1 MSKARKLFLVNAVFF
16 GLFLIAFLYETT
28 IPSYDLQY
36 FDFSVIFI
44 PTYVLYIVFYGIFS
58 FLYTKKIIL
67 PNVQLFFCSLVFFYI
82 GLEVPFH
89 WLSAAIPKVRE
100 TWNFLVVIVG
110 VSLGLGL
117 LTKGIHAVVNKIKT
131 GANWKHHQST

>member
-1 MSKARKLFLVNAVFF
+1 MSKAWKLFIVNAVFF

-28 IPSYDLQY
+28 IPNHELQY

-44 PTYVLYIVFYGIFS
+44 PAYVLYIVFYGIFS

-67 PNVQLFFCSLVFFYI
+67 PNVQFFFFSLVFFYI

-89 WLSAAIPKVRE
+89 WLSSSIPKVNE
-100 TWNFLVVIVG
+100 ALVFVVVSVG
-110 VSLGLGL
+110 ISLGFSL
-117 LTKGIHAVVNKIKT
+117 LSKGIHFIVNKEKSVRI
-131 GANWKHHQST
+131 GNIIN